1 MKKKRLH
8 CGTKFLRVLIF
19 VIFLGSA
26 KISSCKKEKSAGN
39 IFLAIIHSRVKQ
51 SLINFRSLLIDNPNS
66 QSPWMSL

>member
-1 MKKKRLH
+1 MEKKRLH

-26 KISSCKKEKSAGN
+26 KISSCKKEKKYRKHFSWN
-39 IFLAIIHSRVKQ
+39 N
-51 SLINFRSLLIDNPNS
+51 SLQGKTFSYFRSLLTDNPNN

>member
-26 KISSCKKEKSAGN
+26 KISSCKKEKRAGN
-39 IFLAIIHSRVKQ
+39 IILSWNNSHNI
-51 SLINFRSLLIDNPNS
+51 LLFPITSN
-66 QSPWMSL
+66 